1 MMNIGDMLPPLPGQ
15 ARREKLQKEMAARE
29 IQPPMDAIPL
39 HIQGMNIAV
48 SEQEALGIIGQL
60 AGALQTRGKG
70 VFRNG

>member
-1 MMNIGDMLPPLPGQ
+1 MRKD
-15 ARREKLQKEMAARE
+15 KLEKEMAARE
-29 IQPPMDAIPL
+29 IRPPMDAIPL

-70 VFRNG
+70 IVRNG